1 MGINIISPS
10 NISKCPDL
18 MASNDGH
25 FEGETD
31 LMAEE
36 SRGSA
41 VCHMEPVSGGQ
52 RKWTARFSAR
62 LLPYTIFRSKLTA
75 YLL

>member
-1 MGINIISPS
+1 
-10 NISKCPDL
+10 
-18 MASNDGH
+18 
-25 FEGETD
+25 
-31 LMAEE
+31 MAEE
-36 SRGSA
+36 SRGRA

-52 RKWTARFSAR
+52 RKWTVRFSAR